1 MGSFGNRLGS
11 LTAPS
16 VWRQVAVQSLEFAPW
31 QSLVIFYVIFAN
43 IPYWIA
49 ADEFSFSHLGL
60 FCAEYALV
68 GLISLVAPRLLTTAL
83 LLFVICADILG
94 GVCETYFL
102 PVRVSIENFSAVN
115 AFSFLHR
122 VYAIGI
128 VLLAVLTAWVA
139 GALTGPS
146 LTWPQR
152 RKAALCLVA
161 FAAFIIGT
169 DVVSLRLA
177 TGRMPNTAG
186 TGTNHSDQF
195 ATGASSV
202 FRLARIPFVR
212 LFRLDKIDSSID
224 AMADNARGPQSPM
237 PSATGAAIRAA
248 ALFSGQDNRELPN
261 LVLVMVESWGLAA
274 DAPLRQALVQP
285 YLQPNVLARYEV
297 IQGTA
302 PFYGGT
308 IAGEARELC
317 GTSIGYYLIKAP
329 AADLQGCLPTR
340 LSALGYRPIA
350 LHGMSGFLF
359 DRTTWY
365 KTIGFREIRFH
376 DEFKRD
382 GLPDCP
388 GPFPG
393 TCDADIAAWIGRRL
407 QQDGSHPDFIHWM
420 TLNSHLP
427 VLVPSPLSNG
437 APCEASLSLSQD
449 LPLCSWYQL
458 VANVHRSVADVAVE
472 SLARPTIFVIVG
484 DHAPPFG
491 DPRRRNRF
499 SQAVVPYVVLV
510 PRSIADNSKPV
521 LAGSATPPASSHVA
535 PSIQTP

>member
-16 VWRQVAVQSLEFAPW
+16 ALRLVAVRPLEVAPW

-49 ADEFSFSHLGL
+49 ANEFHFARIGL
-60 FCAEYALV
+60 FCADYALV
-68 GLISLVAPRLLTTAL
+68 GLISLLAPRPLTSVL
-83 LLFVICADILG
+83 LLFVICADILAG
-94 GVCETYFL
+94 ACETYFV
-102 PVRVSIENFSAVN
+102 PVRVTVENFYAVN
-115 AFSFLHR
+115 AFSLLHR
-122 VYAIGI
+122 IYAIAI

-152 RKAALCLVA
+152 RNAALCLVA
-161 FAAFIIGT
+161 FAAFIIGF
-169 DVVSLRLA
+169 DVVSLRIVS
-177 TGRMPNTAG
+177 GRMPTTAG
-186 TGTNHSDQF
+186 TSINHSDQF
-195 ATGASSV
+195 APGTTSM

-212 LFRLDKIDSSID
+212 LWRLNAIDSGID
-224 AMADNARGPQSPM
+224 AMADKSRGPQSPV

-248 ALFSGQDNRELPN
+248 ALFSGQPNRELPN

-285 YLQPNVLARYEV
+285 YLQANVLARYEV
-297 IQGTA
+297 IQGAA

-329 AADLQGCLPTR
+329 AADLENCLPTR

-365 KTIGFREIRFH
+365 KTIGFQEIRFR
-376 DEFKRD
+376 DEFKRE
-382 GLPDCP
+382 GLPECG

-393 TCDADIAAWIGRRL
+393 TCDADIAAWIGQRL
-407 QQDGSHPDFIHWM
+407 QQDDSHPDFIHWM

-427 VLVPSPLSNG
+427 VLVPSPLPNA
-437 APCEASLSLSQD
+437 APCEASLSLPQD
-449 LPLCSWYQL
+449 SPLCSWYQL
-458 VANVHRSVADVAVE
+458 VANVHRSVADVAME
-472 SLARPTIFVIVG
+472 NLARPTIFVIVG

-491 DPRRRNRF
+491 DPQRRNRF
-499 SQAVVPYVVLV
+499 SQTVVPYVVLV

-521 LAGSATPPASSHVA
+521 LAGSGAPPA
-535 PSIQTP
+535 Q